1 MNILLAFILI
11 VFIVFIGIIPFI
23 LLYPFSNFIA
33 FLMHRIFGYRKKVI
47 LGNLKRSFPDQFEE
61 DRNKM
66 LVPIYKNLTDIIIE
80 GIKSFTMRKG
90 QIVRRHKILNPEMFQ
105 TYVENKQS
113 VIAVTAHYNN
123 WEWGSLSASLQM
135 DHKVVG
141 FYKPLS
147 NPWVDRFLKWSRSR
161 SGTTLAS
168 IKETSK
174 TFDDFSGQPTIFLMA
189 ADQNPAKAK
198 NTYWVDFLGQK
209 TAFLHGPEKHAK
221 RLNLPIVYID
231 IIRKKRG
238 FYTIFLTEIIKNP
251 SEYDEGEITQV
262 YATKVEEMI
271 RRYPPN
277 WLWSHRRWKHKPPQ
291 HTSTELV

>member
-1 MNILLAFILI
+1 MNILLAIILI
-11 VFIVFIGIIPFI
+11 FFIILFGIIPFF

-33 FLMHRIFGYRKKVI
+33 FLMHRVFGYREKII
-47 LGNLKRSFPDQFEE
+47 LDNLKRSFPEQSVEE
-61 DRNKM
+61 TKRM
-66 LVPIYKNLTDIIIE
+66 LAPVYRNLTDIIIE
-80 GIKSFTMRKG
+80 GIKSFTMRKR

-105 TYVENKQS
+105 TYVDSKQS

-135 DHKVVG
+135 SHKVVG

-168 IKETSK
+168 IKETTV
-174 TFDDFSGQPTIFLMA
+174 TFDNFADQPTIFLMA
-189 ADQNPAKAK
+189 ADQNPAKADK
-198 NTYWVDFLGQK
+198 AYWVDFLGQE
-209 TAFLHGPEKHAK
+209 TAFLHGPENHA
-221 RLNLPIVYID
+221 RRMNLPIVYID

-251 SEYDEGEITQV
+251 SEYPKGEITQI

-291 HTSTELV
+291 HTSAGSE